1 MSDSDNYFSDSDK
14 SERDEDEI
22 SSDIEND
29 QESSDDE
36 MDEETRQIIYRSL
49 MQKKD
54 NSIES
59 FCRPSDVPV
68 HKKKKVKE
76 RKSKNVGLSLSD
88 FQKKIDE
95 SKPKKWKSKR
105 FQDRKNDLGMADN
118 KQIKKRQFN
127 PRLPPPTYKTFKKE
141 EEEEVLTNS
150 EEAFPSL
157 SDTFK
162 DITV

>member
-14 SERDEDEI
+14 SERHEDEI

-36 MDEETRQIIYRSL
+36 MDEETRQIIYKSL
-49 MQKKD
+49 MEKKD

-59 FCRPSDVPV
+59 FCRAPGVPM

-76 RKSKNVGLSLSD
+76 RRPKKAGLSLSD
-88 FQKKIDE
+88 FQKKIDD

-105 FQDRKNDLGMADN
+105 FQDKKNDLGMVDN
-118 KQIKKRQFN
+118 IQVKKRQFN
-127 PRLPPPTYKTFKKE
+127 PRLPPPTYQTFKKE
-141 EEEEVLTNS
+141 EEETLTNS

>member
-14 SERDEDEI
+14 SERHEDEI

-29 QESSDDE
+29 QESTDDE
-36 MDEETRQIIYRSL
+36 MDEETRQIIYKSL
-49 MQKKD
+49 MEKKD

-59 FCRPSDVPV
+59 FCRPSGVPI

-76 RKSKNVGLSLSD
+76 RKPKNVGLSLSD
-88 FQKKIDE
+88 FQKKIDD

-105 FQDRKNDLGMADN
+105 FQDKKNDLGMVDN
-118 KQIKKRQFN
+118 IQVNKRQFN

-141 EEEEVLTNS
+141 EEELLTDS
-150 EEAFPSL
+150 KEAFPSL